1 MNKRDGLSFR
11 RLTGRARLAVSMAL
25 AAVLLLA
32 SPAVADGHWSGQGD
46 QGTDQG
52 RDHGWDHGSGHGWGH
67 GSGPGSELAVRVQ
80 DGRLVGRHGETVRL
94 LGVNRSGTQYQCVQ
108 GGGIFD
114 GPTDETAL
122 KAIRAWGANAVRVA
136 LNEHCWLGIN
146 SITPAGGE
154 AYRTAIRDYV
164 DRLNAVGLRVI
175 LDLHWNAPGDE
186 LQTDQQTMADRDH
199 APDFWRSVAE
209 TFRSNRSVVF
219 DLYNEPHP
227 DDENGGDTP
236 AAWACVRDGGT
247 CPGVRFEAAGMQEL
261 LDAVRST
268 GARNVVM
275 VAGPQYAGQL
285 DQWRDYRPYDPRR
298 QLAASV
304 HIYFNTPE
312 SPDWSPC
319 FQQSC
324 WEQTIAPLAEHT
336 PVVIGEM
343 GERDCSSGLIDG
355 TTMTPPQDSLL
366 DWADEHGVSYLAWSW
381 MTSDCADEPALISSY
396 DGTPTA
402 YGAGIRDHL
411 LGLQEHGHCRHDFR
425 DDEWDD

>member
-1 MNKRDGLSFR
+1 
-11 RLTGRARLAVSMAL
+11 
-25 AAVLLLA
+25 
-32 SPAVADGHWSGQGD
+32 
-46 QGTDQG
+46 
-52 RDHGWDHGSGHGWGH
+52 
-67 GSGPGSELAVRVQ
+67 
-80 DGRLVGRHGETVRL
+80 
-94 LGVNRSGTQYQCVQ
+94 
-108 GGGIFD
+108 
-114 GPTDETAL
+114 
-122 KAIRAWGANAVRVA
+122 
-136 LNEHCWLGIN
+136 
-146 SITPAGGE
+146 
-154 AYRTAIRDYV
+154 V

-186 LQTDQQTMADRDH
+186 LQTDQQPMADRDH

-227 DDENGGDTP
+227 LDGADDPGSAE
-236 AAWACVRDGGT
+236 AWACIRDGGT
-247 CPGVRFEAAGMQEL
+247 CPGVPFVAAGMQEM

-275 VAGPQYAGQL
+275 VSGPMYAGTL
-285 DQWRDYRPYDPRR
+285 DQWTTYRPHDPRH

-304 HIYFNTPE
+304 HIYFNTPD

-319 FQQSC
+319 YQQSC
-324 WEQTIAPLAEHT
+324 WEQTIAPLARHT
-336 PVVIGEM
+336 PVVIGEV

-366 DWADEHGVSYLAWSW
+366 DWADQHDVSYLAWAW
-381 MTSDCADEPALISSY
+381 VTSDCAGEPALISNY

-411 LGLQEHGHCRHDFR
+411 LQVRDEEFCHPGSHRWWWEEMRWCRHGWGR
-425 DDEWDD
+425 